1 MDLTHQSEQQQSAN
15 PSEGSVQTRTLSL
28 TRVLLLCGAIAGP
41 LFILTVLI
49 QDYSRPG
56 FDPRLMMLS
65 LLSLGTWGWV
75 QITNFVLDGV
85 LNLLFAAGLW
95 RRLHPGRAGTWGP
108 ILIGVYGL
116 ILITVGVCRTD
127 PVTGFPPGAIAAAGP
142 SWHGAIHALGAL
154 FAFIALS
161 AALAVFVRFFLARKE
176 RWWALYCLASV
187 VLIVLLFFVGMSNAV
202 LAARFV
208 RLAVL
213 VGWMAASVIAMKL
226 LRAADVPQQARD
238 R

>member
-1 MDLTHQSEQQQSAN
+1 MALSHQSNQPQSAHL
-15 PSEGSVQTRTLSL
+15 PGESLQTKTLSL
-28 TRVLLLCGAIAGP
+28 TRALLLCGAIAGP
-41 LFILTVLI
+41 LFILTVLV

-56 FDPRLMMLS
+56 FDPRLYMLS

-85 LNLLFAAGLW
+85 LNLLFAIGLW

-108 ILIGVYGL
+108 ILIGIYGL

-154 FAFIALS
+154 FAFISLS
-161 AALAVFVRFFLARKE
+161 AALAVFVRFFLTRKE
-176 RWWALYCLASV
+176 RGWAFYCLVSV
-187 VLIVLLFFVGMSNAV
+187 VLIVVLFVVGMSNAV

-213 VGWMAASVIAMKL
+213 VGWMASSVIAIKL
-226 LRAADVPQQARD
+226 FSAPDTPQQA
-238 R
+238 